1 MLLAKQSIQ
10 WRGTIIFA
18 RTLIGESRLQQERQS
33 RRVRA
38 EAGCRGYGR
47 RLATLR
53 RGARRGAA
61 PRYPAISWVK
71 SREGKTKPPKAWEE
85 TREAFTARM
94 RGIVQEV
101 NASCDVEGLCYGF
114 LKRLGELVERKGA
127 RLHR

>member
-1 MLLAKQSIQ
+1 MYGSISASIDLELTEGGFRPFAGHFAAEQPPDIPDVLLHE
-10 WRGTIIFA
+10 T
-18 RTLIGESRLQQERQS
+18 
-33 RRVRA
+33 
-38 EAGCRGYGR
+38 
-47 RLATLR
+47 
-53 RGARRGAA
+53 
-61 PRYPAISWVK
+61 AISWVK